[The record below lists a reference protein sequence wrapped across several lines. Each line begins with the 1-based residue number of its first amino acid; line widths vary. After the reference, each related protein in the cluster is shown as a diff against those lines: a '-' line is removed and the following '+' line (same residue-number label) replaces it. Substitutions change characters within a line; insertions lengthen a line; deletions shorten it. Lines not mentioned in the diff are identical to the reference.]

1 MQMMQVKKED
11 GSPVVILNFENSITP
26 SELTEYIYMLLEA
39 ASQAAG
45 CRIKYDLYEISEEIK
60 VTESGIPVEG
70 MCSVAEQQ
78 ANEAHNQS
86 MEALAL
92 AHKALEASEAALQEV
107 KRRKQCKCVG

>member
-11 GSPVVILNFENSITP
+11 GSPVVILTFGDGITP
-26 SELTEYIYMLLEA
+26 SDLTEYIYMLLDS

-60 VTESGIPVEG
+60 PVENG
-70 MCSVAEQQ
+70 MPAEGLCSVAEQQ

-92 AHKALEASEAALQEV
+92 AYKALEASEAALLEV
-107 KRRKQCKCVG
+107 KLRKQCKCEG